1 MILIHNLTFS
11 IKTLKMNWLR
21 KVGGEMLLSFIPDKF
36 KTREMCERAVKD
48 DIFNFYIVP
57 ETFISREIKDMLMA
71 FFKKKNLKI
80 FVINMLKNIH
90 LIFKSQ
96 KNF

>member
-1 MILIHNLTFS
+1 
-11 IKTLKMNWLR
+11 MNWLR

-71 FFKKKNLKI
+71 FFKKKI
-80 FVINMLKNIH
+80 
-90 LIFKSQ
+90 
-96 KNF
+96 